1 MPVARGGG
9 DRGKA
14 KLMAGRGEGSGRWL
28 WWSGGATGGEG
39 SGRWLWWSG
48 GATGG
53 ECGQRAAGC
62 G

>member
-14 KLMAGRGEGSGRWL
+14 KWMAGRGEGSGRWL
-28 WWSGGATGGEG
+28 WWSGGATGGECAG
-39 SGRWLWWSG
+39 KRLR
-48 GATGG
+48 GAD
-53 ECGQRAAGC
+53 ERQLPCGQRAAGC

>member
-9 DRGKA
+9 DRR
-14 KLMAGRGEGSGRWL
+14 RGGVW
-28 WWSGGATGGEG
+28 GAVRG

-53 ECGQRAAGC
+53 ECAGKRLRGADERQLPCGQRAAGC